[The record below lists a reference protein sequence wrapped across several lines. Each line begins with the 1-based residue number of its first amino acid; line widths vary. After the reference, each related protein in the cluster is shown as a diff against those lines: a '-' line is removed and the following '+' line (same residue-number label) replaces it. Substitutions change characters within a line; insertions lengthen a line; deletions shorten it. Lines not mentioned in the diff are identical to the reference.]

1 MRPGCAAFLGL
12 PLTGSGFSGMS
23 HAVRACPRQ
32 RPHIV
37 QRPTLATQ
45 ALLLSWVAEGP
56 YPGLLGAAPPCEQ
69 AICLASSRRAQND
82 LLAVVLQC
90 PSYLGISGPRGKRIH
105 SSLLSAAQSPLAFGQ
120 TRELGQ
126 YVGGRAPQLPCFLPP
141 WGREAQ
147 RLAQGGGNLPGG
159 AKPGE
164 PALSQCQQALGL
176 RHWLPRPT
184 FPWGLGEKLGPFPL
198 SPSPGEARQPG
209 QATFSRSLERVPGN
223 KSCEAFCTGQD
234 ISCGASKPG
243 LRGAE
248 HTEGDHL
255 HWGRHD
261 RLLPCSEQLSH
272 ACRPFSDL
280 SPWKAL
286 VIL

>member
-90 PSYLGISGPRGKRIH
+90 PSYLGISGPSGNAGEENPQQPAIRCSVSPRLWADQGAWAIRGWQSPTAALLS
-105 SSLLSAAQSPLAFGQ
+105 SSLG
-120 TRELGQ
+120 
-126 YVGGRAPQLPCFLPP
+126 
-141 WGREAQ
+141 
-147 RLAQGGGNLPGG
+147 
-159 AKPGE
+159 
-164 PALSQCQQALGL
+164 
-176 RHWLPRPT
+176 
-184 FPWGLGEKLGPFPL
+184 
-198 SPSPGEARQPG
+198 
-209 QATFSRSLERVPGN
+209 
-223 KSCEAFCTGQD
+223 
-234 ISCGASKPG
+234 
-243 LRGAE
+243 
-248 HTEGDHL
+248 
-255 HWGRHD
+255 
-261 RLLPCSEQLSH
+261 
-272 ACRPFSDL
+272 
-280 SPWKAL
+280 
-286 VIL
+286 